1 MLGGLISLCTSA
13 TALGWLLIVADC
25 AIAAAYLAIPVTMA
39 VVFRRHSRDIPLP
52 WLWRLFVAFIT
63 ACAITHLAHV
73 WSAVSGYELLGFK
86 AAVGLL
92 CALVSVGTALAF
104 AWILPDIKSMPSP
117 RERQIELE
125 NAVTRRTQELNKLVR
140 EVHHQLGNQLQVL
153 SSAISLEERK
163 VTSEETEAALGRL
176 RILVD
181 KLSEDYRSRSEEYY
195 AWVGNRRPEYSFNEP
210 IIN

>member
-1 MLGGLISLCTSA
+1 MLNDLLSLCTSA
-13 TALGWLLIVADC
+13 TALGWLLIAADC
-25 AIAAAYLAIPVTMA
+25 AIAAAYLAIPLTMA
-39 VVFRRHSRDIPLP
+39 VVFRRHYRDIPLP

-63 ACAITHLAHV
+63 ACAVTHLAHV

-92 CALVSVGTALAF
+92 CAAVSVSTALAF
-104 AWILPDIKSMPSP
+104 AWILPDIKKMPSP
-117 RERQIELE
+117 MERQAELE
-125 NAVTRRTQELNKLVR
+125 NAVSHRTQELGKLVR

-163 VTSEETEAALGRL
+163 ESSEQTEATLHRL

-181 KLSEDYRSRSEEYY
+181 QLSEDYRTRSEEYY
-195 AWVGNRRPEYSFNEP
+195 AVVANRRA
-210 IIN
+210 